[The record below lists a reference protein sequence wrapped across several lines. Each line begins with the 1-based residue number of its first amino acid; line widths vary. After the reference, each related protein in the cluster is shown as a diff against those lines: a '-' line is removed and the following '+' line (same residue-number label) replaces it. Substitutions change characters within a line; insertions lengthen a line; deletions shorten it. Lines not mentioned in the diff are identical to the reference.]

1 MDFDNESLL
10 LCFKTEEE
18 QKQIVEWCQEN
29 GHKRSDIFEYRLDKA
44 DALREEGNKFFK
56 EGDCKT
62 ALHRYFA
69 GVYQLDFDIGQQWNL
84 MEKHHKE
91 LNTRKLKQ
99 LSNICGAYLKDK
111 DYTNTKF
118 AADAG
123 LRHLEKSGLK
133 DDDAEA
139 KFLYRKG
146 IANLERGFSE
156 DAYEALKK
164 ADSKVPGDK
173 LVQQALKQAT
183 TTQKA
188 DRAKAKQVWK
198 NNLLTPEEKELKL
211 GPWWHR
217 AVLSA
222 SCKAWCRKRCC
233 PRNKSD

>member
-1 MDFDNESLL
+1 MDFDRESLL

-18 QKQIVEWCQEN
+18 QKEIIDWCQEN

-44 DALREEGNKFFK
+44 DALREEGNEFFK
-56 EGDCKT
+56 KGDCET
-62 ALHRYFA
+62 ALQRYFA

-91 LNTRKLKQ
+91 LNTRKLKV
-99 LSNICGAYLKDK
+99 LSNVCGAYLKAK
-111 DYTNTKF
+111 DWTNTKV

-133 DDDAEA
+133 DTDAEA

-146 IANLERGFSE
+146 VANLERGFSE
-156 DAYEALKK
+156 DAYEDLKK

-173 LVQQALKQAT
+173 LVRQALKQASV
-183 TTQKA
+183 TQKT
-188 DRAKAKQVWK
+188 DRQTAKEVFK
-198 NNLLTPEEKELKL
+198 NTLLTQEEKALL

-217 AVLSA
+217 EVFWSR
-222 SCKAWCRKRCC
+222 SKAWCSKRCGA
-233 PRNKSD
+233 RKKSD